1 MKSAPHLLG
10 LLGCT
15 LTLFAAT
22 PAKPT
27 PAESAQIR
35 QLVAALLQKRQRPEP
50 LPAEPPNPF
59 LLTTVIP
66 GGPGQGREL
75 ATAGAEPPAPLVS
88 SAVADAEPAGTAEL
102 LARLAS
108 RLRIAGIIRLK
119 DQVNIIINDS
129 PWKEGDYLIVN
140 HAGRIVRLQV
150 LRIQAGQLTLR
161 LEEAEL
167 VLRF

>member
-1 MKSAPHLLG
+1 MKSTPLTLV

-15 LTLFAAT
+15 ITLSAAV
-22 PAKPT
+22 PVKPP

-35 QLVAALLQKRQRPEP
+35 QHIAALLQKRQRPDP
-50 LPAEPPNPF
+50 LPADPPNPF

-75 ATAGAEPPAPLVS
+75 AAAAAEAPAPLVS
-88 SAVADAEPAGTAEL
+88 GAVAEAEPAGTAEL

-108 RLRIAGIIRLK
+108 RLRIAGIIRQK

-150 LRIQAGQLTLR
+150 LRIQPGQLTLR